1 MFWLWVRERE
11 DTMNMP
17 HSGTPHVGQI
27 RGQQVLTTM
36 SYLCIW
42 MKKWKLDLINN
53 SLVVSWPPSL

>member
-1 MFWLWVRERE
+1 
-11 DTMNMP
+11 MP